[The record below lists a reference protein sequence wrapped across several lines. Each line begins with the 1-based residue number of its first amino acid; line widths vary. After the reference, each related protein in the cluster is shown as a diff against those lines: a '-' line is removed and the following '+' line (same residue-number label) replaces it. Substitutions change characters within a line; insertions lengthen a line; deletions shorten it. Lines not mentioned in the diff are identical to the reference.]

1 MIFELCYIEAII
13 KYSQS
18 QTSFCLRTHIYNA
31 KVLLLGNHVSF
42 DNTVLG

>member
-13 KYSQS
+13 KYSQY